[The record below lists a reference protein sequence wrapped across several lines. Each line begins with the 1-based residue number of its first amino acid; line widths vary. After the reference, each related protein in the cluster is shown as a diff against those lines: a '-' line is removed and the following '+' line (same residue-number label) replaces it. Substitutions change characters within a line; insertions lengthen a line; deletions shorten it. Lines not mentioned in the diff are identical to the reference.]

1 MGVRHASVLRT
12 VLVYGAIL
20 AAGTFVLQWLQF
32 RLLVRTHAVEA
43 YVALVAAAFLG
54 LGVWLGTKLFRRAPA
69 GPFVRNTQAREALGI
84 SDRELEV
91 LELLAAGRS
100 NKEIA
105 RRLTVSPNTVK
116 THLTNLFDKLEARRR
131 TEAIQRARELGMI
144 P

>member
-1 MGVRHASVLRT
+1 MLRT
-12 VLVYGAIL
+12 IFVYGAIL
-20 AAGTFVLQWLQF
+20 AAGTFVLEWLQF

-43 YVALVAAAFLG
+43 YVVLVAAAFLG
-54 LGVWLGTKLFRRAPA
+54 LGVWLGTKLFRRGPA
-69 GPFVRNTQAREALGI
+69 APFVPNTRVQETLGI

-91 LELLAAGRS
+91 LALLAAGGS

-116 THLTNLFDKLEARRR
+116 THLAKLFAKLEARRR

>member
-1 MGVRHASVLRT
+1 MLRT
-12 VLVYGAIL
+12 ILIYGALL
-20 AAGTFVLQWLQF
+20 AAGTFVLEWLQF
-32 RLLVRTHAVEA
+32 RLLVRTHATET

-54 LGVWLGTKLFRRAPA
+54 LGVWLGAKLFRGAA
-69 GPFVRNTQAREALGI
+69 VAPFVPNTRAQETLGI
-84 SDRELEV
+84 SGRELEV

-105 RRLTVSPNTVK
+105 KRLEVSPNTVK
-116 THLTNLFDKLEARRR
+116 THVTKLFAKLEARRR